1 MNIRQ
6 FPGTSLPTAAPH
18 RNGVPDRIKL
28 LFFIDTGLSGGGA
41 ERVLCNLVNALDQAR
56 FDITIATLW
65 PEDVEKFLAPH
76 IHYQSLYPAKNTLF
90 RNLYRLEAQLGT
102 AVRRIK
108 GAFDIEVAYL
118 ECGSTKLMSASKSR
132 AKKVAW
138 VHCDLSLMADDTD
151 AFVRRTTPWYEAFDH
166 VVCVSESVR
175 ESFQTLYN
183 HRFPCSVLYNVND
196 EAQIL
201 RRADAFTPEGSHVPT
216 LCAVGRLS
224 QEKGFDLLIDA
235 CAGLSVPYR
244 LQIIGEGPARRELE
258 EQIARNGLGDRVR
271 LLGWQENP
279 YPYIKNADLIVCSS
293 RYEGLSTVV
302 TESLILG
309 RPVVTTPCNGM
320 AELLGNSEYGIIT
333 NDLRDGLTRML
344 SDPALREHYAAMA
357 ARRGRDFRGGEAAR
371 RTEAFFTELLEGT
384 NKQ

>member
-1 MNIRQ
+1 MMTNI
-6 FPGTSLPTAAPH
+6 
-18 RNGVPDRIKL
+18 
-28 LFFIDTGLSGGGA
+28 LFYIDTLKAGGA
-41 ERVLCNLVNALDQAR
+41 EKVLCNLVNAMDPAR
-56 FDITIATLW
+56 FAVTVATPF
-65 PEDVEKFLAPH
+65 PEDRSALAPH
-76 IHYQSLYPAKNTLF
+76 VAYRTLYPVKNTLT
-90 RNLYRLEAQLGT
+90 RYLYRLESALGT
-102 AVRRIK
+102 AVRRLPK
-108 GAFDIEVAYL
+108 GFDLEIAYL
-118 ECGSTKLMSASKSR
+118 ECGPTKFLAASKSG
-132 AKKVAW
+132 AKKLAW
-138 VHCDLSLMADDTD
+138 VHCDLILKNQDPA
-151 AFVRRTTPWYEAFDH
+151 AFARKTAPWYEKFDH

-175 ESFQTLYN
+175 KSFQTLYN

-201 RRADAFTPEGSHVPT
+201 RRADAFTPKGSHVPT

-302 TESLILG
+302 TEALILG
-309 RPVVTTPCNGM
+309 KPVVTTPCNGM
-320 AELLGNSEYGIIT
+320 AELLGDSEYGLIT
-333 NDLRDGLTRML
+333 DDLRGGLTRML
-344 SDPALREHYAAMA
+344 TEPALREHYAAMA
-357 ARRGRDFRGGEAAR
+357 ARRGRDFRGPELAR
-371 RTEAFFTELLEGT
+371 KTEAFFTELLEGH
-384 NKQ
+384 NRS